1 MQEDI
6 EIKELKIYEYEVEKP
21 SEERIKFESVE
32 EKIQF
37 LVQMLQRLRDMHNDK
52 DKRKKEQ
59 NREELNIV

>member
-37 LVQMLQRLRDMHNDK
+37 LVQMLQRLRDMHND
-52 DKRKKEQ
+52 
-59 NREELNIV
+59 